1 MTEIGSE
8 LKNARESLGLTLNEI
23 MDRTMIPKKQ
33 LKALEEEKFAVF
45 PGEVYLIGA
54 LRKYATELGL
64 DADELLERYKR
75 TKADSNED
83 EEENYERKRSNKHK
97 KRVKAPVKRKR
108 LKVGRLIGMVLIL
121 LLLLTA
127 FHTLVELYERRQ
139 SSPPPSNEQP
149 QNENNLPDELSE
161 EVPPEI
167 EPEEQQIPPVQV
179 ERDPEADGVRFI
191 VRHADSIKAE
201 MSFTGSCWIRVLADG
216 DNVFAGTLQAGQ
228 TNMATATE
236 QLSIRIG
243 NPPVMQLVI
252 NEQSVQLPET
262 VSPYTL
268 SIVCAE

>member
-1 MTEIGSE
+1 
-8 LKNARESLGLTLNEI
+8 
-23 MDRTMIPKKQ
+23 
-33 LKALEEEKFAVF
+33 
-45 PGEVYLIGA
+45 
-54 LRKYATELGL
+54 
-64 DADELLERYKR
+64 
-75 TKADSNED
+75 
-83 EEENYERKRSNKHK
+83 
-97 KRVKAPVKRKR
+97 
-108 LKVGRLIGMVLIL
+108 MVLIL

-216 DNVFAGTLQAGQ
+216 DNVFEGTLQAGQ

-252 NEQSVQLPET
+252 NEQSYSAGNDRLILYLLSVQSS
-262 VSPYTL
+262 SPDVKTTFYLKVVFLLKLNYFDKPSLLLYT
-268 SIVCAE
+268 E